1 MFSLPSETLVSG
13 THRSRSR
20 CRQCC
25 AIITA
30 VSRTA
35 PAHNDARNSR
45 CSVNFIPE
53 PGSFRLAPLLP
64 GATSVLRTGPVVG
77 AKLPSRLSARND
89 ATDPLFNRREFA
101 PSGLSQS
108 LRWSFIGNGNK
119 LTYCLSLT
127 RMLVPMRP
135 FSWMPVLVVVNVLP
149 SGEITMVATWTSL
162 PPFIEPEIN
171 VFASTRV

>member
-1 MFSLPSETLVSG
+1 MIRASGRQPGPLCDVHRPSARQAGDVISTPAVA
-13 THRSRSR
+13 RSRMTL
-20 CRQCC
+20 
-25 AIITA
+25 I
-30 VSRTA
+30 
-35 PAHNDARNSR
+35 
-45 CSVNFIPE
+45 
-53 PGSFRLAPLLP
+53 
-64 GATSVLRTGPVVG
+64 
-77 AKLPSRLSARND
+77 
-89 ATDPLFNRREFA
+89 DPMLFNRREFD

-108 LRWSFIGNGNK
+108 HRWSFISGGNK

-162 PPFIEPEIN
+162 PAFIEAEIN